1 MRLNFL
7 VIMADMKQYLQPTEF
22 FDFHKSKVKNKAF
35 DITDGLKNDEEKA
48 KALFYWVRDQIKYR
62 QGSFY
67 LTKSTFKA
75 STNLRRGYGFCV
87 SKAVLL
93 STLARAVKIPARIHL
108 CDIINH
114 KIPQKVIDYMGTE
127 IFYIHGYSELF
138 LGGKWLKLT
147 PAFDKQTSIKGNYVL
162 VEFDGVHDALFPSH
176 DDEGNPFVEY
186 LEDRGSFSDVPFE
199 EIKRVIIDKYK
210 PMLEKA
216 FDRI

>member
-1 MRLNFL
+1 MNELE
-7 VIMADMKQYLQPTEF
+7 KYLQPTEF
-22 FDFHKSKVKNKAF
+22 FDFSKPKVKHKA
-35 DITDGLKNDEEKA
+35 IEIIRGLKTDKKKA
-48 KALFYWVRDQIKYR
+48 NALFYWVRDNIIYR

-114 KIPQKVIDYMGTE
+114 KIPQKVIDYMKTD
-127 IFYIHGYSELF
+127 IFYVHGFSELYINK
-138 LGGKWLKLT
+138 KWIKLT
-147 PAFDKQTSIKGNYVL
+147 PAFDKGTSKKGKYVL
-162 VEFDGVHDALFPSH
+162 VEFDGEQDAMFLPY
-176 DDEGNPFVEY
+176 DEQGNLFVEY
-186 LEDRGSFSDVPFE
+186 LKDRGVFADVPFN
-199 EIKRVIIDKYK
+199 EIKEVIVEKYK

-216 FDRI
+216 FNKI

>member
-1 MRLNFL
+1 MNDLE
-7 VIMADMKQYLQPTEF
+7 QYLQPTEF
-22 FDFHKSKVKNKAF
+22 FDFYKPKVKNKAIE
-35 DITDGLKNDEEKA
+35 ITEGLETDKEKA
-48 KALFYWVRDQIKYR
+48 IALFYWVRDKIIYR

-114 KIPQKVIDYMGTE
+114 KIPQKVIDYMGTR
-127 IFYIHGYSELF
+127 IFFVHGYSELF
-138 LGGKWLKLT
+138 LKGKWVKLT
-147 PAFDKQTSIKGNYVL
+147 SAFDRETSMRGKYII
-162 VEFDGVHDALFPSH
+162 VEFDGIHHALFSPY
-176 DDEGNPFVEY
+176 DDQGNPFVEY
-186 LEDRGSFSDVPFE
+186 LNDRGVYADVPFD
-199 EIKRVIIDKYK
+199 EIKRVIMEKYK

-216 FDRI
+216 FNKI

>member
-1 MRLNFL
+1 MNDLE
-7 VIMADMKQYLQPTEF
+7 QYLQPTEF
-22 FDFHKSKVKNKAF
+22 FDFYKPKVKNKAIE
-35 DITDGLKNDEEKA
+35 ITEGLETDKEKA
-48 KALFYWVRDQIKYR
+48 IALFYWVRDKIIYR

-114 KIPQKVIDYMGTE
+114 KIPQKVIEYMGTR
-127 IFYIHGYSELF
+127 IFFVHGYSELF
-138 LGGKWLKLT
+138 LKGKWVKLT
-147 PAFDKQTSIKGNYVL
+147 SAFDREKSMRGKYII
-162 VEFDGVHDALFPSH
+162 VEFDGIHHALFSPY
-176 DDEGNPFVEY
+176 DDQGNPFVEY
-186 LEDRGSFSDVPFE
+186 LNDRGVYADVPFD
-199 EIKRVIIDKYK
+199 EIKRVIMEKYK

-216 FDRI
+216 FNKI